1 MGKKTKYSFDEVI
14 GIAND
19 KFHSKYSYENFKFNT
34 MVTKSSIT
42 CPKHGGFP
50 NELSFKLLSYKLY
63 SFFSFIYNNILLY
76 IFFYYNIIYINL
88 I

>member
-1 MGKKTKYSFDEVI
+1 MGKKAKYSFNEVI

-42 CPKHGGFP
+42 CPKHGDFQM
-50 NELSFKLLSYKLY
+50 NFLLNY
-63 SFFSFIYNNILLY
+63 
-76 IFFYYNIIYINL
+76 
-88 I
+88 